1 MGMKQVIEL
10 HSEGGY
16 VIKNKFV
23 EDKTEAKKPS
33 KNQRRK
39 LLRGYYSKEK
49 HSQLI
54 SSIMHG
60 KYYNRKA
67 NNKKGILPSQMGT
80 IRKSIYKLNPETLAH
95 MIREQEKRIAI

>member
-10 HSEGGY
+10 HPLGGT
-16 VIKNKFV
+16 VVKLKHV
-23 EDKTEAKKPS
+23 ENVEPKKPS

-39 LLRGYYSKEK
+39 LLRGHYSKEK

>member
-1 MGMKQVIEL
+1 MGMKQIIEL

-23 EDKTEAKKPS
+23 EDKTEAKKLS
-33 KNQRRK
+33 KNQRKK
-39 LLRGYYSKEK
+39 LLKGYYSKEK
-49 HSQLI
+49 HVAMLT
-54 SSIMHG
+54 SIMHG

>member
-10 HSEGGY
+10 HPLGGT
-16 VIKNKFV
+16 VVKLKHV
-23 EDKTEAKKPS
+23 ETVEPKKLS
-33 KNQRRK
+33 KNQRKK
-39 LLRGYYSKEK
+39 LLKGYYSKEK

-67 NNKKGILPSQMGT
+67 NNKKGLLPSQWHT
-80 IRKSIYKLNPETLAH
+80 VKQATAPIWQQAH
-95 MIREQEKRIAI
+95 IIREQEKRS

>member
-1 MGMKQVIEL
+1 MAMKKVIEL
-10 HSEGGY
+10 HPLGGT
-16 VIKNKFV
+16 VVKLKHV
-23 EDKTEAKKPS
+23 ETVEPKKLS
-33 KNQRRK
+33 KNQRKK

-60 KYYNRKA
+60 KFYNRKS
-67 NNKKGILPSQMGT
+67 NNKNGLLPSQYGYV
-80 IRKSIYKLNPETLAH
+80 RKSVYKLNPEILAH

>member
-49 HSQLI
+49 YSQLI

-67 NNKKGILPSQMGT
+67 NNSKGILPSQMGT
-80 IRKSIYKLNPETLAH
+80 IRKSFMKLPIETQVH
-95 MIREQEKRIAI
+95 IIREQQKRIAI